1 MAKTDTKAPTRTAKT
16 AGKSESKALAKATT
30 KPAPKGEGTVK
41 ASPEPTGPVRLQEY
55 YKEKVVPAMMKT
67 FSYRNEMQVP
77 HLEAIVV
84 NVGMGKATQNG
95 KLLDSAVEELGII
108 SGQRPV
114 VTRARKAIANFKL
127 RKGLAIGT
135 KVTLRGRRMYEFM
148 DRLLTMALPRIRDFK
163 GISPK
168 SFDGRGNYTLGLKEQ
183 LIFPEIQYDSV
194 QSIHGMDIT
203 IVTSAN
209 TNEEGKA
216 LLKELGVPFRV

>member
-1 MAKTDTKAPTRTAKT
+1 MAKTDTKAPSKTAKPP
-16 AGKSESKALAKATT
+16 AKPESKAAAKPPSKSDGTAKA
-30 KPAPKGEGTVK
+30 PA
-41 ASPEPTGPVRLQEY
+41 EPTGPVRLQEHF
-55 YKEKVVPAMMKT
+55 KQKVVPAMMKA

-77 HLEAIVV
+77 HLEAIVL

-135 KVTLRGRRMYEFM
+135 KVTLRGRRMYEFL

-168 SFDGRGNYTLGLKEQ
+168 AFDGRGNYTMGLKEQ
-183 LIFPEIQYDSV
+183 LIFPEIKYDSV

-216 LLKELGVPFRV
+216 LLKELGVPFRA

>member
-1 MAKTDTKAPTRTAKT
+1 MAKPETKTASKGQAKAPAKSETKAAAKPV
-16 AGKSESKALAKATT
+16 SKPEVAAKVSA
-30 KPAPKGEGTVK
+30 
-41 ASPEPTGPVRLQEY
+41 EPTGPARLKEH
-55 YKEKVVPAMMKT
+55 YKEKVVPAMMKA

-77 HLEAIVV
+77 HLEAIVL

-95 KLLDSAVEELGII
+95 KLLDSAVEELGVI

-114 VTRARKAIANFKL
+114 VTKARKAIANFKL

-135 KVTLRGRRMYEFM
+135 KVTLRGRRMYEFL

-168 SFDGRGNYTLGLKEQ
+168 SFDGRGNYTLGLREQ
-183 LIFPEIQYDSV
+183 LIFPEIKYDSV

-216 LLKELGVPFRV
+216 LLKEMGVPFRA

>member
-1 MAKTDTKAPTRTAKT
+1 MAKPEAKTPSKGQAKAPAKH
-16 AGKSESKALAKATT
+16 ESKAAA
-30 KPAPKGEGTVK
+30 KPASKPDGATKVH
-41 ASPEPTGPVRLQEY
+41 AEPTGPARLKEHF
-55 YKEKVVPAMMKT
+55 KEKVVPAMMKT

-77 HLEAIVV
+77 HLEAIVL

-114 VTRARKAIANFKL
+114 VTKARKAIANFKL

-135 KVTLRGRRMYEFM
+135 KVTLRGRRMYEFL

-168 SFDGRGNYTLGLKEQ
+168 AFDGRGNYTLGLKEQ
-183 LIFPEIQYDSV
+183 LIFPEIKYDSV

-216 LLKELGVPFRV
+216 LLKEMGVPFRA

>member
-1 MAKTDTKAPTRTAKT
+1 MPKEETKNPPKSRPKAQT
-16 AGKSESKALAKATT
+16 KSEAKAAAKPVAHATVAT
-30 KPAPKGEGTVK
+30 KQVA
-41 ASPEPTGPVRLQEY
+41 EPTGPARLKEHYQ
-55 YKEKVVPAMMKT
+55 EKVVPAMMKA
-67 FSYRNEMQVP
+67 FSYRNQMQVP
-77 HLEAIVV
+77 HLEAIVL
-84 NVGMGKATQNG
+84 NVGMGKATQNA
-95 KLLDSAVEELGII
+95 KLLESAVEELVVI

-135 KVTLRGRRMYEFM
+135 KVTLRGRRMYEFL

-163 GISPK
+163 GLSPK

-183 LIFPEIQYDSV
+183 LIFPEIKYDSV

-209 TNEEGKA
+209 TNDEGKA
-216 LLKELGVPFRV
+216 LLKEMGVPFRA

>member
-1 MAKTDTKAPTRTAKT
+1 MAKVETKT
-16 AGKSESKALAKATT
+16 ASKGQAKAQAKPESKAAAKPVS
-30 KPAPKGEGTVK
+30 KPDA
-41 ASPEPTGPVRLQEY
+41 ASKVHEEPTGPARLKEH

-77 HLEAIVV
+77 HLEAIVL
-84 NVGMGKATQNG
+84 NIGMGKATQNG

-114 VTRARKAIANFKL
+114 VTKARKAIANFKL

-135 KVTLRGRRMYEFM
+135 KVTLRGRRMYEFL

-168 SFDGRGNYTLGLKEQ
+168 AFDGRGNYTLGLKEQ
-183 LIFPEIQYDSV
+183 LIFPEIKYDSV

-216 LLKELGVPFRV
+216 LLKEMGVPFRA

>member
-1 MAKTDTKAPTRTAKT
+1 MAKTETKAPTRAAKTTAKP
-16 AGKSESKALAKATT
+16 ESKGAA
-30 KPAPKGEGTVK
+30 KPAPKSEGPAK
-41 ASPEPTGPVRLQEY
+41 ASAEPTGPVRLQEH
-55 YKEKVVPAMMKT
+55 YKQKVVPAMMKT

-168 SFDGRGNYTLGLKEQ
+168 AFDGRGNYTLGLKEQ